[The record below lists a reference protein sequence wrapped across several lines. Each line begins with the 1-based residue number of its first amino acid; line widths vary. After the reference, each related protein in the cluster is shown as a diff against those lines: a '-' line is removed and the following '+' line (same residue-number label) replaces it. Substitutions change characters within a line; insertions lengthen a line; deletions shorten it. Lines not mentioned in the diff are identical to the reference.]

1 MNTLDNLT
9 VTKEFVKRN
18 QTLLHLGAIAG
29 LVVGVGAWSITPF
42 VASDRHQILVRT
54 LGSAA
59 GILGGIFLITCGN
72 DLERIRPFAKAVRKA
87 EEDIFIHGVAA
98 SQYGCQQQLD
108 DLAEIASQLTY
119 SLPDESLSGASPE
132 LIDTLASASPTYR
145 PEVREVPPEATYSTS
160 TSLPQTSQLPCDVE
174 TYQKVREAI
183 SEGKSMTFI
192 VEKVLGMGAK
202 QFNKGKALYLEIEKA
217 IALESRAT

>member
-18 QTLLHLGAIAG
+18 QTLLHLGAIVG
-29 LVVGVGAWSITPF
+29 LAVGVGAWSITPF

-59 GILGGIFLITCGN
+59 GILGGSCAIVCGN

-108 DLAEIASQLTY
+108 DLAEMTSQSIFT
-119 SLPDESLSGASPE
+119 LPDESLAA
-132 LIDTLASASPTYR
+132 TSPTYR

-192 VEKVLGMGAK
+192 VEKILGMGAK

-217 IALESRAT
+217 IALESRAA